1 MQAARA
7 CCLSLLHVPVT
18 TPRSPSPP
26 QAPAKGSTGAA
37 LLPLLLAA
45 AAGGGSRRL
54 AAAVGHQARVCRT
67 AELRAVAEDV
77 QGARPVALQAAAIAG
92 VTAGGLSGQAHS

>member
-7 CCLSLLHVPVT
+7 CCLSLSHVPVT

-37 LLPLLLAA
+37 LLPLLLA